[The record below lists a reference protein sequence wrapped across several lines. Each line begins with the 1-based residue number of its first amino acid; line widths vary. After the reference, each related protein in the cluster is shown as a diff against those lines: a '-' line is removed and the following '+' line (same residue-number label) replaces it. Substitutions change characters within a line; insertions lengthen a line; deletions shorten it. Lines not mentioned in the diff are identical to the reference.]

1 MAFVRNFVF
10 GWCVVEIIFHT
21 ISLFFFSLVFME
33 FKPQDGVSH
42 AVELGYG
49 KFTILGVQHL
59 FAMFGATILVPAL
72 TGLPVSA
79 TLLMAGIGTLMFHG
93 ISKGKVPAFLGSS
106 FAFIGGY
113 ISVKEVGVAQGLTDN
128 LALAY
133 ACVGVFCAGLCYF
146 LMAALIKAFGT
157 RRVLKF
163 FPPVVTGPMVIAIG
177 LTLSGSAISNCSDNW
192 LLAVVAIV
200 TVIGCSIWGKG
211 VFKIVPILLGV
222 AVSYSLAA
230 IMGDVDFTSV
240 GDATWFG
247 FPLSRETS
255 VLSVIDNLDTT
266 FLITSVV
273 AILPIAFATIMEH
286 IGDMCAIS
294 STVGKDFL
302 AEPGLHRTLLGDGLA
317 TAVASIFGAPA
328 NTTYG
333 ENTGVLNLT
342 RVFDPAVIRL
352 AACFAILLSFCPK
365 FACLIGLMPAATI
378 GGVSLILY
386 GMISSV
392 GVRNLV
398 ESHVDFSSS
407 RNVFVAALILVLAIG
422 VKYGAG
428 DSIALGNIHLS
439 GLAVAALVGIILNA
453 VLPEQLGMK
462 VKSFNGKEKHD
473 IKEEL

>member
-1 MAFVRNFVF
+1 M
-10 GWCVVEIIFHT
+10 EI
-21 ISLFFFSLVFME
+21 
-33 FKPQDGVSH
+33 KPQEGISD
-42 AVELGYG
+42 ARQLGYG
-49 KFTILGVQHL
+49 KFTILGIQHL

-72 TGLPVSA
+72 TGLPVST
-79 TLLMAGIGTLMFHG
+79 TLLFAGLGTLVFHLL
-93 ISKGKVPAFLGSS
+93 SKRTVPAFLGSS

-113 ISVKEVGVAQGLTDN
+113 MSVKQMGVEMGLSET
-128 LALAY
+128 LALGY
-133 ACVGVFCAGLCYF
+133 ACFGVFCAGLCYF
-146 LMAALIKAFGT
+146 IMAALIKGFGT
-157 RRVLKF
+157 QKVMRF

-177 LTLSGSAISNCSDNW
+177 LTLSGSAISNCTGNW
-192 LLAVVAIV
+192 LLAITAIV
-200 TVIGCSIWGKG
+200 VVIVASIWGKG
-211 VFKIVPILLGV
+211 IIKIIPILLGV
-222 AVSYSLAA
+222 VTSYALAA
-230 IMGDVDFTSV
+230 MTGEVDFSSLSE
-240 GDATWFG
+240 AAWFG
-247 FPLSRETS
+247 LPFSRETS
-255 VLSVIDNLDTT
+255 VLAVFDNVDSTL
-266 FLITSVV
+266 LLSS
-273 AILPIAFATIMEH
+273 AIAIVPIAFATIMEH

-302 AEPGLHRTLLGDGLA
+302 ANPGLHRTLMGDGLA
-317 TAVASIFGAPA
+317 TALASLFGAPA

-352 AACFAILLSFCPK
+352 AACFSILLSFCPK

-407 RNVFVAALILVLAIG
+407 RNVFVAAIILVLAIG

-428 DSIALGNIHLS
+428 DSVAIGSIHLS
-439 GLAVAALVGIILNA
+439 GLAIAALVGIVLNA
-453 VLPEQLGMK
+453 ILPEQLGMK

-473 IKEEL
+473 IKNEL